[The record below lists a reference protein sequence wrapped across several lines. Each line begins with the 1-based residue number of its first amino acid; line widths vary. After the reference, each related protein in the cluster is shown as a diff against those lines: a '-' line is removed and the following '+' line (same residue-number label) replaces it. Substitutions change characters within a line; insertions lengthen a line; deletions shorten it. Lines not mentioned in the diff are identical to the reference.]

1 MDVQPLQTNLL
12 PATGAVLGIPC
23 TACPNCTP
31 SCDILQLQCRSLTL
45 NVYRDMAKVKD
56 LLLPTLSIT
65 GDMYPETLAHL
76 VVTRAPGF
84 FDAAFSAIR
93 RMLPPDTQAKIQASA
108 CSLRSSWIGCRDGF
122 LPQRASQGQQASFP
136 WGRTRI

>member
-1 MDVQPLQTNLL
+1 MSIQGTCFLVLPLKYKHNAPVWMCGMLKKLAQ
-12 PATGAVLGIPC
+12 ATAVLGIPC
-23 TACPNCTP
+23 P
-31 SCDILQLQCRSLTL
+31 SCAPPCHILPNFHPLPL

-108 CSLRSSWIGCRDGF
+108 CSLLTSWAGCANG
-122 LPQRASQGQQASFP
+122 
-136 WGRTRI
+136 